1 MPWILNEHFFLF
13 FNFNINQTSKYST
26 GSIATLLVWIV
37 CKIYF
42 LCTDNGDTLKYTAH
56 FLCRWGG
63 VLHRQ
68 LLFLLI
74 LFLWAADNN
83 EIKPL
88 TWIYI
93 ITYSSAP
100 SFTLRDLEELRA
112 HFIWIKVKIVYKL
125 QLLSEIT
132 KMPPT
137 MKRKCIFCARQDFN
151 IY

>member
-1 MPWILNEHFFLF
+1 M
-13 FNFNINQTSKYST
+13 
-26 GSIATLLVWIV
+26 
-37 CKIYF
+37 
-42 LCTDNGDTLKYTAH
+42 
-56 FLCRWGG
+56 
-63 VLHRQ
+63 LHRQ

-100 SFTLRDLEELRA
+100 SFTLRYLEELRA

-137 MKRKCIFCARQDFN
+137 MKRKCIFYPRQDFN
-151 IY
+151 IDRNNIVQLQILTNCNVPPRTEYCLVNRRQCYFADFDKHI

>member
-1 MPWILNEHFFLF
+1 MNIFFLF
-13 FNFNINQTSKYST
+13 FNFSINQTSKYSA

-42 LCTDNGDTLKYTAH
+42 LCTYNGDTLKYTAH
-56 FLCRWGG
+56 FFVPMGGG

-100 SFTLRDLEELRA
+100 SFTLRYLEELRA

-132 KMPPT
+132 KNASHNEKKM
-137 MKRKCIFCARQDFN
+137 
-151 IY
+151 